1 MMTVVRDFSTVL
13 LEFVKFTSLF
23 EKKKEVEP
31 KQKAF
36 FPVHTASSKIVITQN
51 E

>member
-1 MMTVVRDFSTVL
+1 MMTAVRDFSTVL

-23 EKKKEVEP
+23 EKKEVEP

-36 FPVHTASSKIVITQN
+36 FPVYTTSFKIVITQN